1 MRSGRVGSGTE
12 DMVYCRLTVR
22 AFLHVERAL
31 VLLPLSPPPLQRC
44 AGALP
49 FLQPLVH
56 STDTIASC
64 ILQRPFACMYDTG
77 QVINC
82 VYKTAASCLCVTAC
96 ISLMVVHSLTSLCT
110 ECLSVGC
117 RGDCCIVQLD
127 APLSTG
133 RCVEECQ
140 QEGENGREAAGI
152 SSDFIQG
159 RQL

>member
-1 MRSGRVGSGTE
+1 M
-12 DMVYCRLTVR
+12 YCKLTVR
-22 AFLHVERAL
+22 AFLHVECAL
-31 VLLPLSPPPLQRC
+31 VLLPLSPPPPCRGVQVLYPFFSLWSTPQTRLLAVSSKGLQ
-44 AGALP
+44 AL
-49 FLQPLVH
+49 
-56 STDTIASC
+56 
-64 ILQRPFACMYDTG
+64 PFACMYDTG
-77 QVINC
+77 QVDC
-82 VYKTAASCLCVTAC
+82 AYKTAASCLCVTAC